1 MCHNISAV
9 YRAVPQAEAQLQL
22 RDRLEKTA
30 KMLKFVKVVKLDG
43 CRLLGWDAHFATV
56 VIADRP
62 LLPIPFFE
70 FEPKKTGWLFLL
82 TIPQDG
88 QLFTRGKSQK
98 LTAGI
103 MFSIF
108 KNY

>member
-1 MCHNISAV
+1 M
-9 YRAVPQAEAQLQL
+9 PQAEDQLQL
-22 RDRLEKTA
+22 GDRLEKTA
-30 KMLKFVKVVKLDG
+30 QMLNFVKIVVKLD
-43 CRLLGWDAHFATV
+43 CRRLLGWDAHFATV

-70 FEPKKTGWLFLL
+70 FEPKKTGWRFLL

-88 QLFTRGKSQK
+88 ELFTRGKSQK